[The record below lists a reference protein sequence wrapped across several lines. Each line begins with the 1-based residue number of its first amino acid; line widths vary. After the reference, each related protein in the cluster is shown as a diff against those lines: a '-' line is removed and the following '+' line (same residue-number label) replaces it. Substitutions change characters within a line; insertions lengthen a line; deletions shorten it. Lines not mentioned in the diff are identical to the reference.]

1 MGDVTVR
8 ALGPMMTCQPAF
20 APSKRCT
27 RQTDT
32 RCGGRRIRRSGS
44 VRAGLHP
51 GGWPRTEPPSRSVV
65 TSVVVRG
72 ADDPVVASLAGMTTD
87 RLASVSRL
95 FVSPAVR
102 GCGLARALLGKAS
115 SWASAL
121 DLQLMLDVVEDGG
134 HAVALYERLD
144 GVWWIAGRLI
154 ASLLRANACPCGST
168 SPRRTRRC
176 RCSRGPLPSCSPE
189 TSQQRIG
196 QRAASAGRGSLRR
209 TAYSRPSR

>member
-1 MGDVTVR
+1 
-8 ALGPMMTCQPAF
+8 MTCQPAF

-134 HAVALYERLD
+134 HAVALYERL
-144 GVWWIAGRLI
+144 GWRLVDRRQADCI
-154 ASLLRANACPCGST
+154 TPQGERLPVRIYLAPQD
-168 SPRRTRRC
+168 SPL
-176 RCSRGPLPSCSPE
+176 SVQPGAPPKL
-189 TSQQRIG
+189 
-196 QRAASAGRGSLRR
+196 
-209 TAYSRPSR
+209 